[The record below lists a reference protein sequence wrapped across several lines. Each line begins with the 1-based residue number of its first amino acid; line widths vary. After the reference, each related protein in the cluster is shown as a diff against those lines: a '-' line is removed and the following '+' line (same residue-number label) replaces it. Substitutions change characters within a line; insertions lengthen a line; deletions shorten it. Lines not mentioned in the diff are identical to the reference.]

1 MFWID
6 FERDMER
13 NLVKYELDSYRFER
27 MRGIF
32 SNILFITT
40 ATGTGFSEEK
50 AKLESFD
57 SCKER

>member
-1 MFWID
+1 MDVLDRFCEIWSEIYL
-6 FERDMER
+6 
-13 NLVKYELDSYRFER
+13 NADSYHFER
-27 MRGIF
+27 MRRIF

-40 ATGTGFSEEK
+40 ATRTGFSEEK